1 MVQVG
6 SIPASPRSKQTQ
18 ENELIKIKLQDNQEI
33 LIEAEIKITQKDID
47 FLFNGCNDV
56 KEPTVQQVIDKAI
69 NFLNQARAVEVAE
82 KKNAGNDKPLVFTDG
97 EPDVKAMM
105 ELIGY

>member
-1 MVQVG
+1 M
-6 SIPASPRSKQTQ
+6 
-18 ENELIKIKLQDNQEI
+18 KLQDNQEI

-47 FLFNGCNDV
+47 FLFNGWNDV

-82 KKNAGNDKPLVFTDG
+82 KKNDGNDNPLVFTDG